1 MLLSCQQ
8 FFEKSSPTKQPTT
21 TNMIK
26 LYVPNPNSITTAL
39 TMVLDPIKN
48 SVAVSSIEDADYVLV
63 TTSEDLREHHRAD
76 KFFGF
81 APWTNIDRELAK
93 KQPENVFVMN
103 PSASLLTEH
112 PHSGLSFCRALE
124 TWMSEKAV
132 TRAAQAQQ
140 PIQEEEKNLA
150 DFTRAY
156 MVLVIDDTEENLQ
169 KAITRLPGHQ
179 LLLAKSP
186 EDAMRLLNL
195 GGKMPDA
202 VLTDMQMPPDK
213 TYGSLNLD
221 VYGVTE
227 KIHSGF
233 AMMLEA
239 TKRGIP
245 VAIVTDGNHHHDWAS
260 AMFDHIKEATV
271 NGRLVL
277 FYNSIGKNWDLAL
290 KELMD
295 RVEAMEVSELHH

>member
-1 MLLSCQQ
+1 M
-8 FFEKSSPTKQPTT
+8 
-21 TNMIK
+21 K
-26 LYVPNPNSITTAL
+26 LFVPNPSPITIAL
-39 TMVLDPIKN
+39 TAVLGLIKDSMVVT
-48 SVAVSSIEDADYVLV
+48 SVEDADYVLV
-63 TTSEDLREHHRAD
+63 TTSEDLREHYRAD

-81 APWTNIDRELAK
+81 APCINIERDLAK

-103 PSASLLTEH
+103 PSASLLTDH
-112 PHSGLSFCRALE
+112 PHSGLSFCLALE
-124 TWMSEKAV
+124 KWMSEKAV
-132 TRAAQAQQ
+132 TRATQAQQ

-150 DFTRAY
+150 KFTRAY
-156 MVLVIDDTEENLQ
+156 TVLVIDDTPANLN
-169 KAITRLPGHQ
+169 KAIVRLLGHQ
-179 LLLAKSP
+179 LLLVKSP

-213 TYGSLNLD
+213 VYGSLNLD

-245 VAIVTDGNHHHDWAS
+245 VAIVTDGNHHQDWAS

-271 NGRLVL
+271 NGQPVK
-277 FYNSIGKNWDLAL
+277 FYNDIGKNWDWAL

-295 RVEAMEVSELHH
+295 HVEAMKVSELYH